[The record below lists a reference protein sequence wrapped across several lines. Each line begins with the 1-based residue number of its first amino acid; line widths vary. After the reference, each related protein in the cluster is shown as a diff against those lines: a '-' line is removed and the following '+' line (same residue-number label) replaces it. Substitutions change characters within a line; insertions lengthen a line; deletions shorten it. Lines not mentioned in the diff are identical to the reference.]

1 MIKTNLPVLFIKNH
15 EIFSYCE
22 TKLEF
27 SDINLKKTI
36 SLSENVYDNC
46 LIVIHQR
53 QGDNLENLNNINV
66 GILAKITFKI
76 DMPNGNMRISL
87 KGINRAIINKIK
99 EEDSVYEAD
108 IEIINKEELDPI
120 KEIAMSR
127 TLKKSLDEYI
137 KLTDTNLFDNIKDI
151 HDINKLT
158 DIVVNLLD
166 LNHNRKLR
174 YLKEKQAIKRLEMLL
189 DDIEY
194 EKSIIN
200 IEQEIDLKVNREL
213 DKSQK
218 EFYLKEKLN
227 VIKEELG
234 ENETEYLVLEEKIKK
249 LDAPKGI
256 KKRLEIELNRYKSCN
271 NNSPEIGIIRNY
283 IDILLNLPWN
293 KSSKEV
299 FDPVKVRE
307 SLEATHF
314 GLDETKERI
323 IEHIMVRHNRDT
335 KNLPIL
341 CLVGP
346 PGVGKTSIAS
356 SIAEALN
363 LKCVKISVGG
373 VNDEAEII
381 GHRRTYVGAAPGK
394 IMSSIQKIGVNNPVF
409 IIDEVDKMTKDIKG
423 DPASALLEVL
433 DKEQND
439 KFVDHF
445 IDEEFD
451 LSKVMFILT
460 ANYLDKIPEE
470 LRDRMEI
477 INISSYTEYE
487 KIKIAKNYIIPKL
500 RNDYKINTEELDFDK
515 KTLTNIIRCYTK
527 ESGVREFTRVL
538 EKIFRKYVC
547 LKLENKELINPN
559 EDLENYLGVIKYQS
573 SNNTINSKGVVT
585 GLAYT
590 PYGGEIVKI
599 ETICYPG
606 SDSIKITGQVGD
618 VMEESINVAL
628 GYLKGNYK
636 NFNLD
641 IDLINSNTIH
651 LHVPNN
657 SIKKDGPSAGITIVT
672 SILSYLKGKDISN
685 RISMSGEITLTGKI
699 LKVGGI
705 KEKLIAA
712 INNNVEIVFL
722 PYQNKEE
729 VQEIDYI
736 YKNKLRVVFVSNY
749 SEIYNILFSIKN
761 TMSNKEK

>member
-15 EIFSYCE
+15 EIFPFCE

-36 SLSENVYDNC
+36 SLSENMYDSC

-53 QGDNLENLNNINV
+53 LGDTLENLNNINV
-66 GILAKITFKI
+66 GILSKINFKI

-87 KGINRAIINKIK
+87 KGLNRAVINSIK
-99 EEDSVYEAD
+99 EEDNVYEAD
-108 IEIINKEELDPI
+108 ISIIEKKDIDPI
-120 KEIAMSR
+120 EEIAMTR
-127 TLKKSLDEYI
+127 KLKKSIDEYI
-137 KLTDTNLFDNIKDI
+137 NLTDTNLFDDIKDI
-151 HDINKLT
+151 HDIDKLT
-158 DIVVNLLD
+158 DITVNLLD
-166 LNHNRKLR
+166 LDHNIKLR
-174 YLKEKQAIKRLEMLL
+174 YLKENDAVKRLHMLL
-189 DDIEY
+189 DDMEY
-194 EKSIIN
+194 EKSIIK
-200 IEQEIDLKVNREL
+200 IEEDLDLRVNREL
-213 DKSQK
+213 EKSQK

-234 ENETEYLVLEEKIKK
+234 ENESEYHELEEKILK

-293 KSSKEV
+293 KSSKEI

-314 GLDETKERI
+314 GLLETKERI
-323 IEHIMVRHNRDT
+323 IEHIMVRHNRENT
-335 KNLPIL
+335 NLPIL

-346 PGVGKTSIAS
+346 PGVGKTSIAA

-373 VNDEAEII
+373 VSDEAEII

-433 DKEQND
+433 DKEQN
-439 KFVDHF
+439 KKYVDHF

-470 LRDRMEI
+470 LKDRMEI

-500 RNDYKINTEELDFDK
+500 RKGYKVSEEELNFDK
-515 KTLTNIIRCYTK
+515 KTLTEIIRCYTK

-538 EKIFRKYVC
+538 EKVFRKFVC
-547 LKLENKELINPN
+547 LKIENKELINPN
-559 EDLENYLGVIKYQS
+559 DNLEKYLGVTKYQR
-573 SNNTINSKGVVT
+573 SNNTLNSKGVVT

-599 ETICYPG
+599 ETIAYPG
-606 SDSIKITGQVGD
+606 RESIKITGQVGD
-618 VMEESINVAL
+618 IMEESINVAL
-628 GYLKGNYK
+628 GFIKGNYK

-641 IDLINSNTIH
+641 IDYINNNTIH
-651 LHVPNN
+651 MHLPNN
-657 SIKKDGPSAGITIVT
+657 AIKKDGPSAGITIVT
-672 SILSYLKGKDISN
+672 SMLSFLKNKEISN

-705 KEKLIAA
+705 KEKIIAA

-729 VQEIDYI
+729 TEEISYI
-736 YKNKLRVVFVSNY
+736 YNNKLRVVFVSHYN
-749 SEIYNILFSIKN
+749 EIYNILFREMN
-761 TMSNKEK
+761 NKK

>member
-1 MIKTNLPVLFIKNH
+1 MIKTSLPVIFIKNH
-15 EIFSYCE
+15 EIFPFCE

-36 SLSENVYDNC
+36 SLSENIYDNC
-46 LIVIHQR
+46 LLVIHQKV
-53 QGDNLENLNNINV
+53 GDTLENINNINI
-66 GILAKITFKI
+66 GIIAKINFKI

-87 KGINRAIINKIK
+87 KGLNRAIIQNIK
-99 EEDSVYEAD
+99 EEDKVYEAD
-108 IEIINKEELDPI
+108 IEILKKEEIDPI
-120 KEIAMSR
+120 EEIAMSR
-127 TLKKSLDEYI
+127 KLKKSLDNYI
-137 KLTDTNLFDNIKDI
+137 KITDTNKFDDINDI
-151 HDINKLT
+151 HDIDKLT
-158 DIVVNLLD
+158 DIVVDLLELD
-166 LNHNRKLR
+166 HNRKIK
-174 YLKEKQAIKRLEMLL
+174 YIKEKSSITRLGMLL

-194 EKSIIN
+194 ELSIIK
-200 IEQEIDLKVNREL
+200 IEEDIDLKVNKNLE
-213 DKSQK
+213 KSQK
-218 EFYLKEKLN
+218 EFYLKEKLSI
-227 VIKEELG
+227 IKEELG
-234 ENETEYLVLEEKIKK
+234 TDDNEYKELEEKIKK
-249 LDAPKGI
+249 LDAPKRI

-271 NNSPEIGIIRNY
+271 SNSPEIGIIRNY

-293 KSSKEV
+293 KSSKEE
-299 FDPVKVRE
+299 FDVEKIKKKLE
-307 SLEATHF
+307 STHF
-314 GLDETKERI
+314 GLEETKERI
-323 IEHIMVRHNRDT
+323 IEHIIVRHHSES

-356 SIAEALN
+356 SIADSLN

-423 DPASALLEVL
+423 DPASSLLEVL
-433 DKEQND
+433 DKEQNSR
-439 KFVDHF
+439 FVDHF

-500 RNDYKINTEELDFDK
+500 RSEYKVLEDELDLSK
-515 KTLTNIIRCYTK
+515 KTLTNIIRSYTK

-538 EKIFRKYVC
+538 EKIFRKYIC
-547 LKLENKELINPN
+547 MKLDNKVLDPN
-559 EDLENYLGVIKYQS
+559 DNLQDFLGVIKYQTS
-573 SNNTINSKGVVT
+573 INTINSKGVVT

-599 ETICYPG
+599 ESLLYPG
-606 SDSIKITGQVGD
+606 SDIKITGQVGD
-618 VMEESINVAL
+618 IMEESINVSL
-628 GYLKGNYK
+628 GYIKGNYK

-641 IDLINSNTIH
+641 IDFLNSNTVH
-651 LHVPNN
+651 LHMPGNA
-657 SIKKDGPSAGITIVT
+657 IKKDGPSAGVTIVT
-672 SILSYLKGKDISN
+672 SLLSYLKNKEISN
-685 RISMSGEITLTGKI
+685 KISMSGEITLTGKI

-705 KEKLIAA
+705 KEKIIAA
-712 INNNVEIVFL
+712 LNNDVEILFL
-722 PYQNKEE
+722 PIGNKEE
-729 VQEIDYI
+729 VLEIEYI
-736 YKNKLRVVFVSNY
+736 YKNKIRIVFVKDY
-749 SEIYNILFSIKN
+749 QEIYNILFDRRISK
-761 TMSNKEK
+761 

>member
-1 MIKTNLPVLFIKNH
+1 MLKTNLPVLFLKNH
-15 EIFSYCE
+15 EIFPFCE

-27 SDINLKKTI
+27 SDINLKKTV
-36 SLSENVYDNC
+36 SLAENIYDNC
-46 LIVIHQR
+46 LIVIHQKN
-53 QGDNLENLNNINV
+53 GDTLENLSNINV
-66 GILAKITFKI
+66 GILAKISFKI

-87 KGINRAIINKIK
+87 KGLNRVIINSIK
-99 EEDSVYEAD
+99 EEESIYDANISILEKL
-108 IEIINKEELDPI
+108 EIDPI
-120 KEIAMSR
+120 EEIAMSR
-127 TLKKSLDEYI
+127 TLKKSLDGYI
-137 KLTDTNLFDNIKDI
+137 ELTETNIFDNIKDI
-151 HDINKLT
+151 HDIDKLT
-158 DIVVNLLD
+158 DIVVNLLELD
-166 LNHNRKLR
+166 HNRKLK
-174 YLKEKQAIKRLEMLL
+174 YLKEKSVIRRLEMLL

-194 EKSIIN
+194 EKSIIK
-200 IEQEIDLKVNREL
+200 IEDELNLKVTHEL
-213 DKSQK
+213 DKGQK
-218 EFYLKEKLN
+218 EYYLKEKLEI
-227 VIKEELG
+227 IKEELG
-234 ENETEYLVLEEKIKK
+234 ENESEYIELQEKINK

-271 NNSPEIGIIRNY
+271 SNSPEIGIIRNY

-293 KSSKEV
+293 KSSEEI
-299 FDPVKVRE
+299 FDTNKVRK
-307 SLEATHF
+307 SLESTHF

-323 IEHIMVRHNRDT
+323 IEHIMVRHNGT
-335 KNLPIL
+335 TNLPIL

-394 IMSSIQKIGVNNPVF
+394 IMSSLQKIGVNNPVF

-433 DKEQND
+433 DKEQNN

-460 ANYLDKIPEE
+460 ANYIEKIPDE

-487 KIKIAKNYIIPKL
+487 KIKIANNHIIPKL
-500 RNDYKINTEELDFDK
+500 K
-515 KTLTNIIRCYTK
+515 KEYNISSEIKFSKTTLVNIIRCYTK
-527 ESGVREFTRVL
+527 ESGVRELTRVID
-538 EKIFRKYVC
+538 KIFRKYFC
-547 LKLENKELINPN
+547 LKIENKELINPN
-559 EDLENYLGVIKYQS
+559 ENLEYYLGVPKYKINFNS
-573 SNNTINSKGVVT
+573 LNSKGVIT

-599 ETICYPG
+599 ETIFYPG
-606 SDSIKITGQVGD
+606 KESVKITGQVGD

-628 GYLKGNYK
+628 GYIKGNYK
-636 NFNLD
+636 NFNLN
-641 IDLINSNTIH
+641 INYINSNTLHMH
-651 LHVPNN
+651 LPSNA
-657 SIKKDGPSAGITIVT
+657 IKKDGPSAGITIVT
-672 SILSYLKGKDISN
+672 SILSFLKNKEISN
-685 RISMSGEITLTGKI
+685 KISMSGEITLTGKI

-705 KEKLIAA
+705 KEKIIAA
-712 INNNVEIVFL
+712 INNNIEIIFL
-722 PYQNKEE
+722 PLANKEE
-729 VQEIDYI
+729 VLEISHI
-736 YKNKLRVVFVSNY
+736 YNNKVRIAFVSNY
-749 SEIYNILFSIKN
+749 SEIYQILFSK
-761 TMSNKEK
+761 

>member
-15 EIFSYCE
+15 EIFPFCE

-36 SLSENVYDNC
+36 SLAENVYDNC
-46 LIVIHQR
+46 IIVIHQK
-53 QGDNLENLNNINV
+53 QGDTLESLNNINV
-66 GILAKITFKI
+66 GIFAKVNFKI
-76 DMPNGNMRISL
+76 DMPNGNMRVSL
-87 KGINRAIINKIK
+87 KGLNRAIINHIK
-99 EEDSVYEAD
+99 EDDKVFEAD
-108 IEIINKEELDPI
+108 IEVLSKNDIDPI
-120 KEIAMSR
+120 EEIAMAR
-127 TLKKSLDEYI
+127 TIKKSLDEYV
-137 KLTDTNLFDNIKDI
+137 KLTDTNVFDNISNI
-151 HDINKLT
+151 HDIDKLT
-158 DIVVNLLD
+158 DVIVNLLELD
-166 LNHNRKLR
+166 HNRKLK
-174 YLKEKQAIKRLEMLL
+174 YLKEKDAVKRLDMLL

-194 EKSIIN
+194 EKSIIK
-200 IEQEIDLKVNREL
+200 IEEDLNLKVNNNLE
-213 DKSQK
+213 KSQK

-234 ENETEYLVLEEKIKK
+234 ENESEYLLLESKIKK

-293 KSSKEV
+293 KSSKEI

-307 SLEATHF
+307 SLEKTHF
-314 GLDETKERI
+314 GLSETKERI
-323 IEHIMVRHNRDT
+323 IEHIMVRHTMDSN
-335 KNLPIL
+335 NLPIL

-356 SIAEALN
+356 SIATALN

-433 DKEQND
+433 DKEQN
-439 KFVDHF
+439 KRYVDHF

-460 ANYLDKIPEE
+460 ANYIDKIPEE
-470 LRDRMEI
+470 LKDRMEI

-500 RNDYKINTEELDFDK
+500 KSDYKIDNSEIELDK
-515 KTLTNIIRCYTK
+515 KTLTNIIRFYTK

-547 LKLENKELINPN
+547 LKIENKELIDPN
-559 EDLENYLGVIKYQS
+559 NNLEKYLGVIKYQNM
-573 SNNTINSKGVVT
+573 NNTINSKGVMT

-590 PYGGEIVKI
+590 PYGGEIVKV
-599 ETICYPG
+599 ETIAYPG
-606 SDSIKITGQVGD
+606 LESIKITGQVGD

-628 GYLKGNYK
+628 GYIKGNYK
-636 NFNLD
+636 TFNLD
-641 IDLINSNTIH
+641 IDYINSNTIH
-651 LHVPNN
+651 THIPNN
-657 SIKKDGPSAGITIVT
+657 AIKKDGPSAGITIVT
-672 SILSYLKGKDISN
+672 SMLSFLKGKEISN
-685 RISMSGEITLTGKI
+685 KISMSGEITLTGKI

-705 KEKLIAA
+705 KEKIIAA
-712 INNNVEIVFL
+712 INNNIEIVFL
-722 PYQNKEE
+722 PLQNKEE
-729 VQEIDYI
+729 TLEISYI
-736 YKNKLRVVFVSNY
+736 YNNKLRVVFVSNY
-749 SEIYNILFSIKN
+749 NEIYNILFSREVN
-761 TMSNKEK
+761 